1 MPQYGLTVKPHDS
14 RMGHVSSYR
23 GYATVQGRGTIA
35 LPAEL
40 RRKYRLDEP
49 GAQLEIRER
58 PDGVI
63 ELRPTLPVPVD
74 EMWFWTPG
82 RQAAEQEAQDDLA
95 AGRYRDFD
103 DAESFLADLEGLVEA
118 GQDETGR

>member
-1 MPQYGLTVKPHDS
+1 
-14 RMGHVSSYR
+14 MGSYR
-23 GYATVQGRGTIA
+23 GYATVQGRGTVT

-49 GAQLEIRER
+49 GAQLEITDR

-63 ELRPTLPVPVD
+63 ELRPTLPVPVK

-82 RQAAEQEAQDDLA
+82 HQAAEQEAEDDLA
-95 AGRYRDFD
+95 AGRYRDFE
-103 DAESFLADLEGLVEA
+103 DAESFLADLEGLAEA
-118 GQDETGR
+118 GPDETGQ